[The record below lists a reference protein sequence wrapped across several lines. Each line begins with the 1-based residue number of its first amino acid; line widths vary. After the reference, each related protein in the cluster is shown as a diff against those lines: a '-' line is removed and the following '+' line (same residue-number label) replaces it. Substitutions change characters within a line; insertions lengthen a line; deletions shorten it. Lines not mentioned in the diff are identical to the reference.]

1 MRAGGELRV
10 VGLARNASPADLLWS
25 ALTLAPTVLGDR
37 PHGGVV
43 DPDVGLAEPTRGPSF
58 NVPTGGVADGDA
70 EEEVVVLD
78 IEVDG
83 LRRLLDG

>member
-1 MRAGGELRV
+1 MLSLSTARV
-10 VGLARNASPADLLWS
+10 LARCNGF
-25 ALTLAPTVLGDR
+25 TVLARDEPIGTVAT
-37 PHGGVV
+37 PVFSGTKLL
-43 DPDVGLAEPTRGPSF
+43 PDYLLVRLDESIPGTYF
-58 NVPTGGVADGDA
+58 NVPTGRVADADA